1 MDDKEVDNKKIP
13 HIILFLVTLD
23 ETFRAVLY
31 GGVCAGSPRV
41 GILTAEAAL

>member
-1 MDDKEVDNKKIP
+1 LLKVDDKEVDNKKIP

-31 GGVCAGSPRV
+31 GGSVAVHHGS
-41 GILTAEAAL
+41 AS